1 MIDLQPLL
9 HCVDCGGELALAE
22 TEASCTACGGA
33 YPVENGIPVLVWGNA
48 DHARR
53 QAAHFDEKEDAEF
66 ETTRPHGTARLYE
79 WLIEEKFR
87 RSVRGIRE
95 LVRGSTALSVC
106 GGSGM
111 DAELLARAGARV
123 VSADISLGAARRA
136 RERARRYGFEITSV
150 VADAE
155 SLPFV
160 DCAFDLV
167 YVHDGLHH
175 LEHPEAGLAEMTRVA
190 RKVVSI
196 TEPARAAV
204 TALAV
209 RLGLAL
215 EREEAGNPV
224 ARLDL
229 DEVAAAL
236 RGHGFR
242 VVEAHRYGMYYRHRP
257 GPASHLLSRPRL
269 FPLAT
274 GLLTALND
282 AGGGIGNK
290 LTVQAVRPESG

>member
-1 MIDLQPLL
+1 VIEIGPLL
-9 HCVDCGGELALAE
+9 RDPDH
-22 TEASCTACGGA
+22 
-33 YPVENGIPVLVWGNA
+33 PVEDGIPMLVRGGS
-48 DHARR
+48 DHALR
-53 QAAHFDEKEDAEF
+53 QAGYFDEEEDAEF
-66 ETTRPHGTARLYE
+66 EISRPHGTTQLYRR
-79 WLIEEKFR
+79 LIEEKFS
-87 RSVRGIRE
+87 RSIRGIRD
-95 LVRGSTALSVC
+95 LVPGSTALAVC

-111 DAELLARAGARV
+111 DAELLARAGASV

-136 RERARRYGFEITSV
+136 RERARRFEVEITPV

-155 SLPFV
+155 DLPFA
-160 DCAFDLV
+160 DRSFDLV

-190 RKVVSI
+190 QTAVSI

-229 DEVAAAL
+229 DEVTTAL

-242 VVEAHRYGMYYRHRP
+242 VVEAHRYGMYYRHHP
-257 GPASHLLSRPRL
+257 GSVSHLLSRRRL

-274 GLLTALND
+274 GALTALND

-290 LTVQAVRPESG
+290 LTVQAVRQDGGGSGRD

>member
-1 MIDLQPLL
+1 MIELEPLL
-9 HCVDCGGELALAE
+9 RDPD
-22 TEASCTACGGA
+22 
-33 YPVENGIPVLVWGNA
+33 YPVEDGIPIFVQGGS

-53 QAAHFDEKEDAEF
+53 QAAHFDEEDAEF
-66 ETTRPHGTARLYE
+66 EISRPHGTTQLYR
-79 WLIEEKFR
+79 WLIEEKFS
-87 RSVRGIRE
+87 RSIRGIRE
-95 LVRGSTALSVC
+95 LVPRRTALAVC

-111 DAELLARAGARV
+111 DAELLARAGASV

-136 RERARRYGFEITSV
+136 RERARRFGVAITPV

-155 SLPFV
+155 DLPFV
-160 DCAFDLV
+160 DRSFDLV

-175 LEHPEAGLAEMTRVA
+175 LEHPEAGLSEMARVA
-190 RKVVSI
+190 RVAVSI
-196 TEPARAAV
+196 TEPARAVV

-229 DEVAAAL
+229 DEVKAAL
-236 RGHGFR
+236 SEHGFH
-242 VVEAHRYGMYYRHRP
+242 VVEAHRYGMYYRHHP
-257 GPASHLLSRPRL
+257 GSVSHLLSRRRL

-274 GLLTALND
+274 GALRALND

-290 LTVQAVRPESG
+290 LTVQAVRQDGDGSGRD